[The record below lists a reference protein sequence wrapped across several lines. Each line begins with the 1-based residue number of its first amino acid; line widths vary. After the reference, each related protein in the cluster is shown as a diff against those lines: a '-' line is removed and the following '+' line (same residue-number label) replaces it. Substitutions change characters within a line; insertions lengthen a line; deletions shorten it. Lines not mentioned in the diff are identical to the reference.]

1 MRFERV
7 RSLCIPCA
15 AVALGVACAAALG
28 DEVNDRSKDANLWAA
43 PGGDQSLTRHS
54 ASAAMRSG
62 GAPSLF
68 CCSFR
73 GMGIGLGVAIKSGLL
88 RKS

>member
-28 DEVNDRSKDANLWAA
+28 DEVTDRSKDANLWAA
-43 PGGDQSLTRHS
+43 PGADQSLTRHS
-54 ASAAMRSG
+54 SLTQC
-62 GAPSLF
+62 GALVPLG
-68 CCSFR
+68 SFADY
-73 GMGIGLGVAIKSGLL
+73 GALG
-88 RKS
+88 